1 MKKVLSGLL
10 TTVVTFGFLVAGAG
24 SAQAATVVSPS
35 FAITGPASAGAF
47 EITGVDLAYDPISAG
62 TCTAPT
68 SPAVSFNSTAVTGT
82 ITVTPNYVAGTATVE
97 GALPIF
103 ATETLDVDIS
113 ISFTLNCDSAT
124 QPETELLTD
133 AFDFFDAPAIT
144 SISPSSGTSG
154 TTVTMTGTDLAAATA
169 VKFGSTNA
177 LSFNV
182 VSDTSITA
190 IAPAGVGV
198 VDVSVVAHGETATFS
213 SFTYTQLAIAS
224 VSPGTG
230 DIAGGQTIT
239 LTGSGFTDSVTVF
252 FGTTPG
258 TSVDANVAGTSL
270 TVVTP
275 AKSAGL
281 SDITVSN
288 GTSTANLLQSFRFIA
303 DPTITDFSPKNGPLQ
318 GGTVVTVTG
327 TNFFGDSDELTV
339 LFGTVAATAVTPAA
353 NGQSLTAT
361 VPALSGNNDTVK
373 ITVTTKAG
381 SVISTADF
389 EYRQQ
394 TITTVNPQYG
404 PVGGGNVVTITG
416 TNLLGATEVKFGLN
430 ASPNILSVSNTVI
443 TAIAPAGTGTVDVS
457 VKIGDTSVSKQSAY
471 TYLTAPSV
479 TAITPN
485 VGGIAGGTAVT
496 ITGTNLKGISK
507 IEFGV
512 NQGTSI
518 VVNSA
523 GTSLTVVTPS
533 RIAVGLVNVTLTGP
547 GGVSIVPNGFEYV
560 LKVCTPA
567 ALGTIRFA
575 KGSST
580 LTDVAK
586 DKLTEFSSAII
597 ASGCDVVTVKRYK
610 TTATTTLQKAM
621 AELTAKRLTKA
632 LKYLRAQLDAGD
644 VTVTIERS
652 ALANQKVTM
661 TSLDQFKVNRR
672 IDFGMKS

>member
-1 MKKVLSGLL
+1 MKKVLSGIL
-10 TTVVTFGFLVAGAG
+10 TTVLTVGILVAGAS
-24 SAQAATVVSPS
+24 SAQAVTVVSPT
-35 FAITGPASAGAF
+35 FAITGPASAGNF
-47 EITGVDLAYDPISAG
+47 EVTGVPLAYTPVNAG
-62 TCTAPT
+62 TCTSPT
-68 SPAVSFNSTAVTGT
+68 SPAVSFNATSVTGT
-82 ITVTPNYVAGTATVE
+82 ITVTPNYVSGTATVE
-97 GALPIF
+97 GTLPIF
-103 ATETLDVDIS
+103 ATETLDVDIN
-113 ISFTLNCDSAT
+113 ISFTLNCDSST
-124 QPETELLTD
+124 QSETELLTD

-144 SISPSSGTSG
+144 SITPTSGTSG
-154 TTVTMTGTDLAAATA
+154 TTVTITGTDLAAATA
-169 VKFGSTNA
+169 VKFGATNA

-198 VDVSVVAHGETATFS
+198 VEVSVVAHGETATYS
-213 SFTYTQLAIAS
+213 SFTYTQLAIVS

-318 GGTVVTVTG
+318 GGTLVTVTG

-339 LFGTVAATAVTPAA
+339 LFGTVAATDVTPAA
-353 NGQSLTAT
+353 NGLSLTAI
-361 VPALSGNNDTVK
+361 VPVMSGNNDTVK

-381 SVISTADF
+381 TILSTADF

-394 TITTVNPQYG
+394 TITSVSPQYG

-443 TAIAPAGTGTVDVS
+443 TAIAPAGSGTVDVS
-457 VKIGDTSVSKQSAY
+457 VKIGDTSVAKQGAY

-485 VGGIAGGTAVT
+485 VGGIAGGTTVT
-496 ITGTNLKGISK
+496 ITGSNLKGVSK

-518 VVNSA
+518 VVNTV

-533 RIAVGLVNVTLTGP
+533 RIAVGIVNVTLTGP

-567 ALGTIRFA
+567 NLGTIRFA

-580 LTDVAK
+580 LTNVAK
-586 DKLTEFSSAII
+586 DKLTDFSSAII

-610 TTATTTLQKAM
+610 TTATTSLQKAM
-621 AELTAKRLTKA
+621 ADLTAKRLQKA
-632 LKYLRAQLDAGD
+632 LKYLKAQLDAGD
-644 VTVTIERS
+644 VVVTIERL
-652 ALANQKVTM
+652 ALANQKITL